1 MAPKKRPLSGT
12 AVKKASMK
20 MVMKAAMKK
29 APAAMKKAPMKKVM
43 KAAMKNAPMKK
54 AEDWGKSYYKVIKGV
69 KYDRK
74 LLNTAMKYKKSGG
87 EITAAE
93 AEKLV
98 KEAADDGLTVTKAG
112 PGITPTER
120 RTLKHILKT
129 FPMADGAED
138 AMKTALGLGK
148 PSYYKVIDGQK
159 YDRELLEYAD
169 NLANKGKDGKLSPKD
184 VEELTSSA
192 ANDGPGMTPIERK
205 TLQRILETV
214 SITTSAASKLKR
226 AVAKRGQSY
235 YKVIDGAKYD
245 RELLD
250 AAEDMAADGQISEQ
264 EMKDLWAQAED
275 GPGITPTEK
284 RTLEHIRDTMKL
296 TPNAQTFIN
305 SVMKNKPTSYYKQI
319 DGVKYDRELLEH
331 ADEFAADGQISDK
344 DIKELW
350 AEAEDGPGITD
361 TERRT
366 LEYIRSSG
374 QYKLTKKAQDFLNK
388 VMKKRHTSY
397 YKQVDGVKYDRE
409 LYELA
414 EKMAQDGQLSA
425 DQVKEFWTQDEDG
438 PGITPT
444 ELRTLK
450 QIQDKYKL
458 PDEAKCFL
466 DDVMAKTK
474 PAEDKPDLEAEEKAK
489 AEQAMKD
496 AAEQA
501 RKEKDA
507 AEQAAKEAEAK
518 AAAEKELA
526 IKEAEAKAEADRLAN
541 EAAEKAAAEE
551 DGEKKAAAEQAAQ
564 EAAQKATE
572 AAEREEAAKK
582 AAEKAARVEAD
593 KKADLMRQAQMAAFE
608 KAQREKAEKERLA
621 KLKTAAEKAELAKK
635 AADSSQ
641 VIEDSEKLGAELE
654 AKFGSLFDKID
665 TSSDGKL
672 SAQALKDWVSKNEAA
687 AAAAASMELGI
698 GKIDDFVKEAA
709 TDGDGEV
716 DRDDFLGYFAH
727 VNTDKDKC
735 FNALFDAI
743 DVNGDGVLTFQEV
756 RDYQWHKNTKF
767 FQLLGIY
774 GWHSMVAQMDTN
786 NDGKIDRKEFVD
798 YLKNKQKAG
807 DAGQQ
812 AFPDAKSTPAWKQA
826 RAMPTPG
833 TGKGGDKGGGKGGAK
848 VGKSDPNRCWDFDG
862 GYCYRGARCCYK
874 HYKTTQQDQATLD
887 AHHKQCSNICKQA
900 GINLSQEAHNE
911 LQTLK
916 VVDAQNLICSLG
928 AGGQNE
934 GVLDKNHFVIHSAR
948 RLRAQAGVSAHPD
961 WEWYHGRNK
970 RARKC

>member
-1 MAPKKRPLSGT
+1 
-12 AVKKASMK
+12 MK
-20 MVMKAAMKK
+20 TVMKAAMKK
-29 APAAMKKAPMKKVM
+29 APMKAAMKKAPMKKVT
-43 KAAMKNAPMKK
+43 KAGMKNAPMKK
-54 AEDWGKSYYKVIKGV
+54 AEDLGKSYYKMIKGV

-87 EITAAE
+87 EISAAE

-148 PSYYKVIDGQK
+148 PSYYKVIGGQK

-192 ANDGPGMTPIERK
+192 ANDGPGITPIERK

-214 SITTSAASKLKR
+214 PITTSAASKLKR

-296 TPNAQTFIN
+296 TPNAQAFIN
-305 SVMKNKPTSYYKQI
+305 SVMEKKPTSYYKQI
-319 DGVKYDRELLEH
+319 NGVKYDRELLEH
-331 ADEFAADGQISDK
+331 ADEFAADGQISEK
-344 DIKELW
+344 EIKELW

-388 VMKKRHTSY
+388 VMQKRHTSY

-425 DQVKEFWTQDEDG
+425 DQVKELWTQAEDG

-450 QIQDKYKL
+450 HIQDKYKL
-458 PDEAKCFL
+458 PDEAKGFL
-466 DDVMAKTK
+466 DDVTAKTK
-474 PAEDKPDLEAEEKAK
+474 PAEDKPDFEAEEKAK

-501 RKEKDA
+501 RKEKEA
-507 AEQAAKEAEAK
+507 AEQAVKEAEAN
-518 AAAEKELA
+518 AAAEKEAA
-526 IKEAEAKAEADRLAN
+526 IKEAEAKAEADRLAK

-551 DGEKKAAAEQAAQ
+551 EGEKKAAAEQAAQ
-564 EAAQKATE
+564 EAAQKAKE

-582 AAEKAARVEAD
+582 AAEKAAKEEAD
-593 KKADLMRQAQMAAFE
+593 KKADLMRQAQMAAVE

-621 KLKTAAEKAELAKK
+621 KLKTTAEKAELAKK
-635 AADSSQ
+635 AAESSK
-641 VIEDSEKLGAELE
+641 VIEDLEKLGAELE
-654 AKFGSLFDKID
+654 AKYGSLFDKID
-665 TSSDGKL
+665 TSGDGKL
-672 SAQALKDWVSKNEAA
+672 SAQELKDWVSKNETAA
-687 AAAAASMELGI
+687 RMELGI
-698 GKIDDFVKEAA
+698 GKIDDFVKEAD

-716 DRDDFLGYFAH
+716 DRDEFLGYFAH
-727 VNTDKDKC
+727 VNIDKDKC

-743 DVNGDGVLTFQEV
+743 DVNGDGDLTFQEV
-756 RDYQWHKNTKF
+756 RDYQWYKNSKF

-774 GWHSMVAQMDTN
+774 GWHSMVAQMDAN
-786 NDGKIDRKEFVD
+786 GDGKIDRKEFVD

-807 DAGQQ
+807 NSGQQ
-812 AFPDAKSTPAWKQA
+812 AFPGTKSTPAWKQA

-833 TGKGGDKGGGKGGAK
+833 AGKGGGKGGGKGKGK
-848 VGKSDPNRCWDFDG
+848 VGKNDPNRCWDFDG
-862 GYCYRGARCCYK
+862 GYCYRGARCHYT
-874 HYKTTQQDQATLD
+874 HYKTSQQDQATLD
-887 AHHKQCSNICKQA
+887 AHHKQCLNICKQV

-916 VVDAQNLICSLG
+916 VVDAQSLIWSLG

-934 GVLDKNHFVIHSAR
+934 GVWDKNHFVIHNAR

-961 WEWYHGRNK
+961 WEWYHGPNK
-970 RARKC
+970 RARKF